1 MFTKPKNFPDAV
13 GLIFTKF
20 FLILAVTI
28 IAVFAMGVF
37 LAWMLIW
44 VIKERIIKLKE
55 YFGL

>member
-1 MFTKPKNFPDAV
+1 MFTKPKNFLDAV